1 MKINTKDYVVL
12 LHGFWR
18 TAKSMKKLE
27 KVLSTDGYSVINL
40 NYPSRKE
47 TIENLSN
54 NYLKKA
60 LTEKCTD
67 KNKKINFVTHSM
79 GGIIVRYFLSKNKV
93 KNLGR
98 VIMLSPP
105 NSGSKLAD
113 FLAKS
118 LIMNYIFG
126 PALKQLRTDKKS
138 LPSAIPS
145 PKYTVGIIAGKY
157 DEKVSVENTKLKNM
171 KDFLIVPNMHT
182 YIMDS
187 DLVISAVQSF
197 IKKGKF

>member
-1 MKINTKDYVVL
+1 
-12 LHGFWR
+12 
-18 TAKSMKKLE
+18 MKKLE

-54 NYLKKA
+54 NYLKKV
-60 LTEKCTD
+60 LTGKCTD

-105 NSGSKLAD
+105 NSAQ
-113 FLAKS
+113 
-118 LIMNYIFG
+118 N
-126 PALKQLRTDKKS
+126 
-138 LPSAIPS
+138 
-145 PKYTVGIIAGKY
+145 
-157 DEKVSVENTKLKNM
+157 
-171 KDFLIVPNMHT
+171 
-182 YIMDS
+182 
-187 DLVISAVQSF
+187 
-197 IKKGKF
+197 